1 MQEQI
6 ASGLLSVLPP
16 TPVTM
21 DELPEAHQ
29 AMWENRHQGANYVAV
44 HALPRPGLKTKEEL
58 YRAWALRDA
67 AERGEQITQIETG
80 SAGALR

>member
-6 ASGLLSVLPP
+6 ACGILNVLPP
-16 TPVTM
+16 IPVTM

-29 AMWENRHQGANYVAV
+29 AMWENKHKGANYVAI
-44 HALPRPGLKTKEEL
+44 HALPRAGLKTKEEL

-67 AERGEQITQIETG
+67 QNRGETITQVETG
-80 SAGALR
+80 STGALQ